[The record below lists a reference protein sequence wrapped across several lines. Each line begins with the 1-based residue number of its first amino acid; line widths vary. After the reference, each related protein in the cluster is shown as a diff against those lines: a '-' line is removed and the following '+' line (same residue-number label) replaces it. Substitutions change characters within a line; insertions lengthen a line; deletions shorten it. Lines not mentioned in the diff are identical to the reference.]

1 MDEKVKPST
10 QNVLNLF
17 SFRPQIMALSM
28 DAASGLISSGNLR
41 IDGTSLMTAL
51 ATLAEVIEMVTF

>member
-1 MDEKVKPST
+1 MT
-10 QNVLNLF
+10 
-17 SFRPQIMALSM
+17 LSM
-28 DAASGLISSGNLR
+28 DAASGLISSGKLR